1 MSDSYTSIFFEP
13 GWSHQKYYGWK
24 SIASAEGFRVLVKR
38 QGPVQR
44 ALVLASG
51 MDQPTLAKRIN
62 DLRLCNPLGEVVLHD
77 FDDAGQP
84 SRLIGDHNFQRADN
98 DQRLLNIAT
107 FVVDL
112 AADEASLLQA
122 MTPDCRRTIRRATE
136 QGIAVASETK
146 PGDAQIAAFLATYKI
161 MASERGLQ
169 MPGHDVLARMFANQD
184 LVLVTARL
192 GEEILNSLM
201 IYKAGDKALFLHGVG
216 SDRRNPVSG
225 PLIHWDA
232 MRMLKAAGL
241 RWYDLG
247 GLATL
252 DDSNGIYRFK
262 KSLGGTLVHLGT
274 EYLWRPPLVRLMRGA
289 ARKWPQLVRGAQ
301 P

>member
-1 MSDSYTSIFFEP
+1 MSDTYTSIFFEP

-24 SIASAEGFRVLVKR
+24 SIASDKGFRVLVKR
-38 QGPVQR
+38 QGPVRR

-51 MDQPTLAKRIN
+51 MDQPTLAKRIS

-84 SRLIGDHNFQRADN
+84 LRLIGGHNFQRADN

-122 MTPDCRRTIRRATE
+122 MTHDCRRRMRKATKE
-136 QGIAVASETK
+136 GIEVTSESK
-146 PGDAQIAAFLATYKI
+146 PGDAQIAAFLAAYKV
-161 MASERGLQ
+161 MASERGLP
-169 MPGHDVLARMFANQD
+169 MPGHVVLARMFANQD

-192 GEEILNSLM
+192 GEDVLNSLL
-201 IYKAGDKALFLHGVG
+201 IYKAGDKGIATFTVG
-216 SDRRNPVSG
+216 GGIRNNDTG
-225 PLIHWDA
+225 ALIHWEA

-241 RWYDLG
+241 RWFDLG
-247 GLATL
+247 GVATL

-262 KSLGGTLVHLGT
+262 KSFGGTLVHLGA

-289 ARKWPQLVRGAQ
+289 VRKWPRLAGAAR